1 MNGYG
6 STGPT
11 GVESVTAL
19 FAEFGSFVG
28 EETPAVPL
36 IGPVDVSTLKVSVM
50 LTASPGSIV
59 GPLQLTDGPGEGF
72 AQVQFAGFEADT

>member
-11 GVESVTAL
+11 GVERVTAL

-36 IGPVDVSTLKVSVM
+36 IGALAGALLALSAGWWGLREVLRRPVIDTLR
-50 LTASPGSIV
+50 A
-59 GPLQLTDGPGEGF
+59 
-72 AQVQFAGFEADT
+72 AQQE